1 MSERTARRAQVGI
14 VVKKSGDKT
23 FSVNIEEIKKHSQYH
38 KYVKAS
44 KKYLA
49 HYEGDDV
56 NVGDHVEIVE
66 TRPISKR
73 KSWRISRVIS
83 HSNLIQAE
91 VVS

>member
-1 MSERTARRAQVGI
+1 MSDRTTRRTQVGI

-23 FSVNIEEIKKHSQYH
+23 FSVKIEEIKKHLQYH

-44 KKYLA
+44 KKYLV

-56 NVGDHVEIVE
+56 RAGDHVEIME
-66 TRPISKR
+66 TRPLSKS

-83 HSNLIQAE
+83 HPHLAGTE
-91 VVS
+91 VIS